1 MTNKFQSYVDNIQE
15 SNKKNLFILPLIILV
30 VMQIIGFFLG
40 MASVFIVSF
49 ISIIKHKTID
59 FEAFLS
65 GTSFINLIT
74 YTLLLFFTILLIK
87 QNTRS
92 KLSEI
97 GINGENG
104 IKYFCYGSLVGIVM
118 ATIVFLLLFFS
129 NSILVEMNENI
140 IYVDIFKVFI
150 VFFVLALGDQILMR
164 NYFLT
169 FFTKIMGIKNSI
181 ISTSFISVLIFLI
194 AKGFKILDIKTLI
207 LFLNIFLGYML
218 YSLIYYFYGNM
229 WLVVGISTLNNF
241 FQTMVFGSKLDILY
255 AINPLFKLRI
265 IENASILNG
274 DNYGFEGGIFYTI
287 LYLAGVLFMLYKIN
301 SEKTSEKDIKLS

>member
-1 MTNKFQSYVDNIQE
+1 MTNKFQSYVNNIQE

-74 YTLLLFFTILLIK
+74 YTLILFFTILLIK
-87 QNTRS
+87 QNTGN

-97 GINGENG
+97 GINEENG

-129 NSILVEMNENI
+129 NSILVEMNESI
-140 IYVDIFKVFI
+140 IYIDIFKVFV

-164 NYFLT
+164 NYLLT

-194 AKGFKILDIKTLI
+194 AKGFKILDIETLI

-265 IENASILNG
+265 IENTIILNG
-274 DNYGFEGGIFYTI
+274 GNCGFEGGIFYTI
-287 LYLAGVLFMLYKIN
+287 LYLTGVLFMLYKIN
-301 SEKTSEKDIKLS
+301 SEKVAERNIKLN

>member
-1 MTNKFQSYVDNIQE
+1 
-15 SNKKNLFILPLIILV
+15 
-30 VMQIIGFFLG
+30 
-40 MASVFIVSF
+40 
-49 ISIIKHKTID
+49 
-59 FEAFLS
+59 
-65 GTSFINLIT
+65 
-74 YTLLLFFTILLIK
+74 
-87 QNTRS
+87 
-92 KLSEI
+92 
-97 GINGENG
+97 
-104 IKYFCYGSLVGIVM
+104 M

-164 NYFLT
+164 NYLLT

-181 ISTSFISVLIFLI
+181 ISTSFISVLIFFI

-207 LFLNIFLGYML
+207 FFLNIFLGYIL

-255 AINPLFKLRI
+255 VINPLLKLKI
-265 IENASILNG
+265 IEKASILNG

-301 SEKTSEKDIKLS
+301 SEKDIKLS

>member
-1 MTNKFQSYVDNIQE
+1 MINKFQSYVDNIQE
-15 SNKKNLFILPLIILV
+15 NDKKKLLILPLIILV

-59 FEAFLS
+59 FEVFLS
-65 GTSFINLIT
+65 GTSSINLIT
-74 YTLLLFFTILLIK
+74 YTLILFFTILLIK

-169 FFTKIMGIKNSI
+169 FFTKIMGIRNSTI
-181 ISTSFISVLIFLI
+181 LISFISVLIFLI

-207 LFLNIFLGYML
+207 FLLNTFLAYIL
-218 YSLIYYFYGNM
+218 NSLIYYFYGNM

-241 FQTMVFGSKLDILY
+241 FETMVFGSKLDILY

-265 IENASILNG
+265 IENTIILNG
-274 DNYGFEGGIFYTI
+274 GNCGFEGGIFYTI

-301 SEKTSEKDIKLS
+301 SEKDIKLS

>member
-87 QNTRS
+87 QNTGN

-129 NSILVEMNENI
+129 NSILV
-140 IYVDIFKVFI
+140 FSWF
-150 VFFVLALGDQILMR
+150 
-164 NYFLT
+164 
-169 FFTKIMGIKNSI
+169 
-181 ISTSFISVLIFLI
+181 
-194 AKGFKILDIKTLI
+194 
-207 LFLNIFLGYML
+207 
-218 YSLIYYFYGNM
+218 
-229 WLVVGISTLNNF
+229 
-241 FQTMVFGSKLDILY
+241 
-255 AINPLFKLRI
+255 
-265 IENASILNG
+265 
-274 DNYGFEGGIFYTI
+274 
-287 LYLAGVLFMLYKIN
+287 
-301 SEKTSEKDIKLS
+301 IKLLTSPSLWRAI